1 MKYYKI
7 SKNNS
12 VMLIVFVLLASLLIN
27 VYTSI
32 MNSRYKLL
40 IGKETYK
47 SVEEIRNRNESVLA
61 TLDQCLKSKSIS
73 NEELLALYKN
83 FTTISDEYT
92 NLWVNYRDYGKE
104 QIISISRKNKASD
117 EVPSEVYT
125 RIESLLFEYLNFEM
139 KNYNDKMVL
148 SDEVLNDFSAIYNMS
163 KELNDFYKKF
173 NEEKIKNID
182 KKEVMYIKKHYWID
196 TLKGINLTIE
206 PYSDYEFTIK

>member
-1 MKYYKI
+1 
-7 SKNNS
+7 
-12 VMLIVFVLLASLLIN
+12 
-27 VYTSI
+27 
-32 MNSRYKLL
+32 
-40 IGKETYK
+40 
-47 SVEEIRNRNESVLA
+47 
-61 TLDQCLKSKSIS
+61 
-73 NEELLALYKN
+73 
-83 FTTISDEYT
+83 
-92 NLWVNYRDYGKE
+92 
-104 QIISISRKNKASD
+104 
-117 EVPSEVYT
+117 
-125 RIESLLFEYLNFEM
+125 M